1 MTTNAFFMALAAGV
15 FAVLCVVAWHLVLA
29 LKQVRRTTLSVET
42 FLESTRPRV
51 EVAAD
56 RLDAMIARADRI
68 LSTAEQGQGGF
79 AAVINAI
86 GQALA
91 GWKRGSQFISTA
103 SAVLSGIMEAWNSA
117 RSAGE
122 ESAAGAQPAGGTNE

>member
-1 MTTNAFFMALAAGV
+1 MTTNAFFMALAAGA
-15 FAVLCVVAWHLVLA
+15 FAVLCVVAWHLVLV
-29 LKQVRRTTLSVET
+29 LKQVRRTTLAMEI

-51 EVAAD
+51 EVAAG
-56 RLDAMIARADRI
+56 RLDSLIARADRI

-79 AAVINAI
+79 AAVIDAI

-91 GWKRGSQFISTA
+91 GWKSGSQFISTA
-103 SAVLSGIMEAWNSA
+103 SAVLSGIMSAWNST

-122 ESAAGAQPAGGTNE
+122 ESTAGAQPAGGTNE